1 VLVLWL
7 ATGAEASRRRRADLY
22 HRHERHCAGF
32 FPKLYPFLAAVDRR
46 RHDVPLRDH
55 MAIACL
61 VERAPCFTFSDVMHF
76 FAHKLARLRAGGF
89 PSALRFYGSL
99 DSFFL

>member
-1 VLVLWL
+1 V
-7 ATGAEASRRRRADLY
+7 
-22 HRHERHCAGF
+22 
-32 FPKLYPFLAAVDRR
+32 
-46 RHDVPLRDH
+46 
-55 MAIACL
+55 
-61 VERAPCFTFSDVMHF
+61 FTFSDVMHF